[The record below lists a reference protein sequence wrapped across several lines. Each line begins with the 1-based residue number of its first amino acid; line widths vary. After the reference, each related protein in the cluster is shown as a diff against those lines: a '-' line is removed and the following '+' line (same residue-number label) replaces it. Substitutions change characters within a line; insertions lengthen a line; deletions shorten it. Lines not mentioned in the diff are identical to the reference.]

1 MTTDTVLDQK
11 TTTTRKLKEPKK
23 YKAVVMNDNFTPMEF
38 VVSMLV
44 SVFRQSEA
52 SAVDL
57 TMQIHN
63 QGSAIAG
70 IYPYE
75 VAEQKVSDAVAL
87 ARANGH
93 PLIVKTEQE

>member
-23 YKAVVMNDNFTPMEF
+23 YKAVVMNDDFTPMEF

>member
-11 TTTTRKLKEPKK
+11 TTSTRKLKEPKK
-23 YKAVVMNDNFTPMEF
+23 YKAVVMNDDFTPMEF

-52 SAVDL
+52 SAVGL